1 MKKLSAYNISK
12 SYDNKEIIKD
22 TSLEIYEGELVCL
35 LGVSGV
41 GKTTL
46 FNILSGLF
54 ISPASFFILYY
65 FLLKSSPEIVS
76 SIVWLTFIICTL
88 TSAANST
95 LVECPT

>member
-22 TSLEIYEGELVCL
+22 TSLEVYEGELVCL

-46 FNILSGLF
+46 FNILSGLLIPDEGKVLLDNVDITGEAGH
-54 ISPASFFILYY
+54 ISYMLQKDLLLPYKQ
-65 FLLKSSPEIVS
+65 FL
-76 SIVWLTFIICTL
+76 TMYR
-88 TSAANST
+88 
-95 LVECPT
+95 CPPLL

>member
-22 TSLEIYEGELVCL
+22 TSLEVYEGELVCL

-46 FNILSGLF
+46 FNILSGLLIPDEGKVLLDNVDITGEAGH
-54 ISPASFFILYY
+54 ISYMLQKTYCYHIN
-65 FLLKSSPEIVS
+65 SS
-76 SIVWLTFIICTL
+76 
-88 TSAANST
+88 
-95 LVECPT
+95 